1 MSQPRQR
8 LPAGLCA
15 QPSIGASLPGS
26 PLSCLIGAEALC
38 LCRPPA
44 PIPQKQVQGKGN
56 QSIGGSKPTKWVQE
70 DFLSLGW
77 FGSVWVLGWG
87 WWDEESEMPAL
98 PAHTITWTRN
108 AGLDQSL
115 RLR

>member
-44 PIPQKQVQGKGN
+44 PILQKQVQGKGN

-98 PAHTITWTRN
+98 PAHTIT
-108 AGLDQSL
+108 
-115 RLR
+115 